1 MTYQEYREAKQKEFN
16 ALPIFWAFGKEQFRQ
31 AMEKRGLKETDTD
44 KIYSLGGG
52 GFYLRSD
59 AEIIRAYFSKPDEL
73 KTLMQD
79 KDFAVS
85 AFYYEMGNHEY
96 HINWEADWDVCS
108 CFANTE
114 LEYEDSKTYVEYLK
128 EAGYDEKVIGY
139 FREAKNN
146 FLKDADEKG
155 WY

>member
-1 MTYQEYREAKQKEFN
+1 MTYLEYRDARQKEFDE
-16 ALPIFWAFGKEQFRQ
+16 LPIFWAFSKEQFRQ
-31 AMEKRGLKETDTD
+31 AMEERGLKETDTD
-44 KIYSLGGG
+44 KIYSLGAG

-59 AEIIRAYFSKPDEL
+59 AEIIKAHFNKPDEL

-79 KDFAVS
+79 KEFAVS

-96 HINWEADWDVCS
+96 HINWEADWDVCN
-108 CFANTE
+108 CFCFKE
-114 LEYEDSKTYVEYLK
+114 LEYEEQKTYIDYLT
-128 EAGYDEKVIGY
+128 EDGYDDKVIGY
-139 FREAKNN
+139 YREAKSK